1 MIYNNVIL
9 SVKVAADVAVVAAL
23 LAEQGKLSR
32 AESGCERFE
41 VYHSETD
48 ACVFILIEQWMTL
61 ADLDAHRLAPGF
73 TQIYQPKVLP
83 LVERTPHLCKLVDEL

>member
-9 SVKVAADVAVVAAL
+9 SVKNTADVSAVAAL
-23 LAEQGKLSR
+23 LGQQGTLSR
-32 AESGCERFE
+32 AELGCERFE

-48 ACVFILIEQWMTL
+48 VRVFILVEQWATQ

-73 TQIYQPKVLP
+73 TEIYQPKILP
-83 LVERTPHLCKLVDEL
+83 LVERTPHLCTLMEEL